1 MFFKKLIP
9 TILKIIVIQS
19 FLIQQDLYAVQS
31 CDSPDSNT
39 LDNDNKIS
47 KKFMEFKENEV
58 FISDDKNP
66 EYNKFKDAKLFLNK
80 LIQDSFTFSSNDFV
94 YTNTRKQIKYNTNSF
109 IHAKIIQEI
118 INDNFL
124 TSNASVLERFQS
136 HRKDLFNSLTKI
148 DNELNSLKSKYDEL
162 FNLKK
167 VEGIN
172 FKKESE
178 LSNLKPLVDKKFE
191 FSKYINDSNFKD
203 KKLLTES
210 DIKKFDVS
218 YIIDNFSKNIKL
230 LNHQTEYYP
239 IIQEIAKLNRSELS
253 EFKKRILLSIEN
265 SESEEMILPY
275 RIYLP
280 ATDCGFIFI
289 PLHSKNT
296 QYWKTALYNFT
307 MAHKYDTKATRCIG
321 VIVVRDQKD
330 LENFEF
336 YWQFVDEE
344 WIYDEAIEKALTVN
358 YPFRK
363 TKMKKVDNRY
373 KNDGYQ

>member
-31 CDSPDSNT
+31 CDSTDSNT

-124 TSNASVLERFQS
+124 TSNASVYERFQS

-162 FNLKK
+162 LNLKK
-167 VEGIN
+167 VEGKN
-172 FKKESE
+172 FKRES
-178 LSNLKPLVDKKFE
+178 
-191 FSKYINDSNFKD
+191 
-203 KKLLTES
+203 
-210 DIKKFDVS
+210 
-218 YIIDNFSKNIKL
+218 
-230 LNHQTEYYP
+230 
-239 IIQEIAKLNRSELS
+239 
-253 EFKKRILLSIEN
+253 
-265 SESEEMILPY
+265 
-275 RIYLP
+275 
-280 ATDCGFIFI
+280 
-289 PLHSKNT
+289 
-296 QYWKTALYNFT
+296 
-307 MAHKYDTKATRCIG
+307 
-321 VIVVRDQKD
+321 
-330 LENFEF
+330 
-336 YWQFVDEE
+336 
-344 WIYDEAIEKALTVN
+344 
-358 YPFRK
+358 
-363 TKMKKVDNRY
+363 
-373 KNDGYQ
+373 